1 MPTPNELRVQA
12 KECLELASRTSEHH
26 AKVALT
32 ELAHKF
38 HRDARQAERRER
50 DLATYFGA
58 EPRPH

>member
-12 KECLELASRTSEHH
+12 KECLELASRMSEHH

-32 ELAHKF
+32 ELAQKF

-50 DLATYFGA
+50 DLATYCGVDA
-58 EPRPH
+58 RPH